1 MAYTHKDDKT
11 IENWPFHPDY
21 FEEGGFLPRSIQ
33 NELVKRLTECARN
46 PLTVEQL
53 KEVNPLIEVKLR
65 NICNAYRNK
74 QERSR
79 QASRNRQPP
88 KPQPQ
93 EEPKEEPREDKK
105 KATESDSSDDS
116 DSDYDDDDKF
126 WANHREF
133 YRYICELK
141 RKNR

>member
-21 FEEGGFLPRSIQ
+21 FTEGGFLPRSIQ
-33 NELVKRLTECARN
+33 NELVKRLTECARS
-46 PLTVEQL
+46 PLTAEQL
-53 KEVNPLIEVKLR
+53 KEVNPQIEVKLR

-79 QASRNRQPP
+79 QASRKRLPP

-93 EEPKEEPREDKK
+93 EEDPHEDKK
-105 KATESDSSDDS
+105 KAASSDSSDDS
-116 DSDYDDDDKF
+116 DSDCDDDDKF

-133 YRYICELK
+133 YRFLCDLK
-141 RKNR
+141 RKHR

>member
-11 IENWPFHPDY
+11 IVNWPFHPDY

-33 NELVKRLTECARN
+33 NELVKRLTECARS
-46 PLTVEQL
+46 PLTIEQL

-79 QASRNRQPP
+79 QASRNRQPA

-93 EEPKEEPREDKK
+93 EEPKEDKK
-105 KATESDSSDDS
+105 KAAEFDSDSD
-116 DSDYDDDDKF
+116 DSDYDDDDDFYSK
-126 WANHREF
+126 HREF
-133 YRYICELK
+133 YRYLCELK
-141 RKNR
+141 RKHR

>member
-11 IENWPFHPDY
+11 IVNWPFHPDY

-79 QASRNRQPP
+79 QASRKRQPP
-88 KPQPQ
+88 KPQP
-93 EEPKEEPREDKK
+93 KEEPQEHKK
-105 KATESDSSDDS
+105 KAAESDSSDDS